1 MGTPAL
7 LDSNIVIY
15 FLDNAMSEKAMD
27 YVEKQL
33 NEFGS
38 FISVITLIE
47 LLGWQAPTEQA
58 VNQIELFVAETNI
71 IPLSDQVVS
80 KTIELRRSLKI
91 KLPDAII
98 AATAIVHDFVLI
110 FALLGFFTKQTTFD
124 HQGQGLLPIPVN
136 QFSSSTYF

>member
-1 MGTPAL
+1 
-7 LDSNIVIY
+7 
-15 FLDNAMSEKAMD
+15 MD

-80 KTIELRRSLKI
+80 KTIELLNY
-91 KLPDAII
+91 DA
-98 AATAIVHDFVLI
+98 A
-110 FALLGFFTKQTTFD
+110 
-124 HQGQGLLPIPVN
+124 
-136 QFSSSTYF
+136 